1 MVLMSRIVM
10 RTADFDDIVPQLL
23 SEAIIIVIPTNDRR
37 YRSSASRR
45 SGDLREEKNSSGF
58 FDRFADPGPWA
69 VPGAGRE
76 VCNAYRSGILTIA
89 TAPFG
94 FVLVPVPGPAAAGKI
109 VRRIAAGPVVILHSG
124 SPSPRVPCIA
134 GTGL

>member
-1 MVLMSRIVM
+1 MVLMIRIVM

-23 SEAIIIVIPTNDRR
+23 SEAIIIVIPTNR
-37 YRSSASRR
+37 RR
-45 SGDLREEKNSSGF
+45 SPVFDIQKVRRPARRKIYLGF
-58 FDRFADPGPWA
+58 STGPLTTA
-69 VPGAGRE
+69 PGAGRGLRDT
-76 VCNAYRSGILTIA
+76 YRSGILTIA

-94 FVLVPVPGPAAAGKI
+94 LVLVQVPDPAAAGKI